1 MKKTLTFYEYTT
13 VCHKYTVDVEI
24 PDDLNGE
31 LSINEWLVTEDEEIG
46 LGELYGDVL
55 PKQVSSEVEGLE
67 VFDSEGQLLLQY

>member
-13 VCHKYTVDVEI
+13 VCHKYTVEVGI
-24 PDDLNGE
+24 PDGTDLT
-31 LSINEWLVTEDEEIG
+31 EWLVAEDEEIG

-67 VFDSEGQLLLQY
+67 VFGSDGQLLLQY

>member
-13 VCHKYTVDVEI
+13 VCHKYTVDVEV

-31 LSINEWLVTEDEEIG
+31 LSINEWLVAEDEAIG
-46 LGELYGDVL
+46 LGDLYGDVL